1 MPPFSRKIVFAA
13 CTAVAIGL
21 VCETG
26 LRMAG
31 IVSSHSVYTADHK
44 TFESQPGIWEP
55 DQKHV
60 SIEVPSLPFTVKTNS
75 AGYRGENFDIEKSPN
90 EFRVLMVGDSFTFG
104 NNVNE
109 TETLPYRL
117 QRELSQSCKDQN
129 FLSINAGI
137 PGSTIRGQAE
147 MIRRGMQLKPDT
159 VILVFTE
166 TDIIDLANPLWDQ
179 YSENRIAKARFPV
192 SLLWP
197 LIRDTSTWALLSK
210 FRNKLLSR
218 QRLDTEQSVM
228 ESADHTELRAV
239 YMSEL
244 RKITAELTSDG
255 VRFMVVTFPG
265 NFTVREQPYD
275 DTTPWAMRAFADL
288 GIPTVEL
295 LWPLQKAFKDDVD
308 SAYLLPVDSHP
319 SRLGYQVAASAIAQQ
334 MLVDPRLKENCRTGL
349 VD

>member
-1 MPPFSRKIVFAA
+1 MTLFAKKIVVAA
-13 CTAVAIGL
+13 CTTIALGIA
-21 VCETG
+21 CEAG

-31 IVSSHSVYTADHK
+31 VVSSHSVYTADQV
-44 TFESQPGIWEP
+44 TFENQPGIWEP

-60 SIEVPSLPFTVKTNS
+60 STEVPSLPFTVKTNS
-75 AGYRGENFDIEKSPN
+75 AGYRGDNFDIEKSPD

-117 QRELSQSCKDQN
+117 QRELSQSCKDQK

-147 MIRRGMQLKPDT
+147 MIRRGMLLKPDT

-166 TDIIDLANPLWDQ
+166 TDVIDLANPLWDQ
-179 YSENRIAKARFPV
+179 YRENRDTKARFPV
-192 SLLWP
+192 SFLWP
-197 LIRDTSTWALLSK
+197 LVRDTSSWALLSK
-210 FRNKLLSR
+210 IRNKLLSR
-218 QRLDTEQSVM
+218 QRHNTEESVVNDD
-228 ESADHTELRAV
+228 DHAELRAV

-244 RKITAELTSDG
+244 RKINLELASDG
-255 VRFMVVTFPG
+255 VTFVAVTYPG

-275 DTTPWAMRAFADL
+275 DTTHWAMREFADL

-295 LWPLQKAFKDDVD
+295 LWPLQKAFKDNVD
-308 SAYLLPVDSHP
+308 GAYLLPVDSHP
-319 SRLGYQVAASAIAQQ
+319 SRLGYQVAASAIAQR
-334 MLVDPRLKENCRTGL
+334 MLSDPRLQGACRTDL
-349 VD
+349 AD